1 MPEDAQAAEPMVP
14 DAVEAPVPAERGS
27 GPPVSHPTKLIR
39 IASMTRAMLEE
50 VRQAPLDDAGRR
62 RLLEIHERTLTEL
75 REILSPEL
83 LDEFDEMFI
92 PIRNEVPSESELRVA
107 QAQLVG
113 WLEGVFHG
121 IQASLWS
128 QQAAAQSQLQQL
140 HQQRALQGQGEAE
153 EEQRSYPGVYL

>member
-1 MPEDAQAAEPMVP
+1 
-14 DAVEAPVPAERGS
+14 VPAERGAV
-27 GPPVSHPTKLIR
+27 PPVSQPTKLIR
-39 IASMTRAMLEE
+39 IASMTRAMLDE

-83 LDEFDEMFI
+83 LDEFDEMFL

-128 QQAAAQSQLQQL
+128 QQAAAQAQLQQL
-140 HQQRALQGQGEAE
+140 RQQRALQGPAE
-153 EEQRSYPGVYL
+153 TDDDQRSYPGVYL

>member
-1 MPEDAQAAEPMVP
+1 M
-14 DAVEAPVPAERGS
+14 RGS
-27 GPPVSHPTKLIR
+27 GPPVSQPTKLIR
-39 IASMTRAMLEE
+39 IASMTRAMLDE

-128 QQAAAQSQLQQL
+128 QQAAAQAQLQQL
-140 HQQRALQGQGEAE
+140 HQQRALQGPARGRGRAAFLPGRLSLTIRRLRGRDASAVPHRPEA
-153 EEQRSYPGVYL
+153 PT

>member
-1 MPEDAQAAEPMVP
+1 
-14 DAVEAPVPAERGS
+14 
-27 GPPVSHPTKLIR
+27 
-39 IASMTRAMLEE
+39 MTRAMLDE

-83 LDEFDEMFI
+83 LDEFDEMFV

-128 QQAAAQSQLQQL
+128 QQAAAQAQLQQL
-140 HQQRALQGQGEAE
+140 RQQGSLQGPAE
-153 EEQRSYPGVYL
+153 TEDDQRSYPGVYL

>member
-1 MPEDAQAAEPMVP
+1 MPDDAQTAEAP
-14 DAVEAPVPAERGS
+14 DDVQLPVPAERGAV
-27 GPPVSHPTKLIR
+27 PPVSQPTKLIR
-39 IASMTRAMLEE
+39 IASMTRAMLDE

-83 LDEFDEMFI
+83 LDEFDEMFL

-128 QQAAAQSQLQQL
+128 QQAAAQAQLQQL
-140 HQQRALQGQGEAE
+140 RQQRALQGPAE
-153 EEQRSYPGVYL
+153 TDDDQRSYPGVYL